1 MMSFFQSIRSG
12 LNALLHVSAI
22 PRSSRS
28 LSSVE
33 GPTVTV
39 EDIRTLMLE
48 MVGEPT
54 EDSAILVRRIRYAA
68 DPQALWFLRSELMGL
83 LARRQGES
91 IARAKLEVVS
101 EMFHELLPSGLR
113 SRPSPLLSAR
123 EDRRHS
129 RPHT

>member
-1 MMSFFQSIRSG
+1 MMSFLQSIRSG
-12 LNALLHVSAI
+12 LHALLQVSTI
-22 PRSSRS
+22 PRHSRTS
-28 LSSVE
+28 AREE

-48 MVGEPT
+48 MVGEVN
-54 EDSAILVRRIRYAA
+54 EDSAILVRRIRYGA
-68 DPQALWFLRSELMGL
+68 DPQALWFLRSELMGY

-129 RPHT
+129 RLLA